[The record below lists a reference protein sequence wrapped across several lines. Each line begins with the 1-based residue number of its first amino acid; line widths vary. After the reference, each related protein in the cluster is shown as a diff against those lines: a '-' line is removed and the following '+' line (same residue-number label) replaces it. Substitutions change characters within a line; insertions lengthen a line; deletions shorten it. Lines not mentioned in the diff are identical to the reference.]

1 VYQYTKTG
9 KLKVTANYCG
19 KRWCSTCS
27 ARKTAEMLSSY
38 EHVLDH
44 MKDPQFVTLTI
55 VAVTQAQ
62 LKAEVKRMAKTFAL
76 CKDSMRKKG
85 FILYGIR
92 KIECGF
98 NSIKSTFNPHFH
110 LIIDGLD
117 NAIELVNEWLK
128 HNKGTDPE
136 AQNIRTANKGTLKE
150 LFKYTAKQVS
160 GKRKK
165 VFNPEAQDAIYRA
178 FLGVRTFQTFG
189 KIKKHKAAAEAIE
202 QEKQEHGELYVR
214 IDAFRWNK
222 KRMNWINAKG
232 KAIHPVQIKAS
243 TQNILA
249 IIEQGSG

>member
-38 EHVLDH
+38 EHILDH

-55 VAVTQAQ
+55 VAVTQEQ
-62 LKAEVKRMAKTFAL
+62 LKAEVRRMAKTFAR

-92 KIECGF
+92 KIESNYKITKG
-98 NSIKSTFNPHFH
+98 TFNPHYH
-110 LIIDGLD
+110 LIIDGID
-117 NAIELVNEWLK
+117 NAIELVREWMK
-128 HNKGTDPE
+128 HNKGTNRR
-136 AQNIRTANKGTLKE
+136 AQKIKQADKGTLKE
-150 LFKYTAKQVS
+150 LFKYTTKQVT

-165 VFNPEAQDAIYRA
+165 SFHAQAQDAIYRA

-189 KIKKHKAAAEAIE
+189 KIKKHKAKAEAIE
-202 QEKQEHGELYVR
+202 QEKQEHGQEYILKDR
-214 IDAFRWNK
+214 FRWNYQ
-222 KRMNWINAKG
+222 RMNWLNDKG
-232 KAIHPVQIKAS
+232 KPIHRVQIKAS
-243 TQNILA
+243 TKAIIS